1 MEEATTSSTPSKT
14 PSYADRDD
22 RVSKENLYMV
32 IAKHM
37 EEFPVERL
45 DIGEYKRVGAVLV
58 LPNDMI
64 YAVDSS
70 RNGVHGVAR
79 LLMAHQDSLKDCKV
93 FVSRKPCALCTR
105 LLVQSKVKRVF
116 YLPIEPEYDYL
127 RPKDD
132 DENDDHFK
140 DETLR
145 VDELF
150 KVSSIG
156 QSVFVPRAG
165 EGVTDAA
172 ESKTK
177 TPKKDREAK
186 QKYLMENKFWND
198 EWLTVA
204 QLKLPWRAFDD
215 NMRAQVYKDFES
227 ITEWMAHVLIKS
239 GERDSFEALQTT
251 VKRKKGES
259 FDPCRTDLERRQAIH
274 LMELAFFL
282 AERTDDPRKGVGA
295 VIINRDK
302 EIVGLGW
309 NGFPI
314 KSLYGE
320 FPRAADKDPPVG
332 GRADKKYP
340 YIIHAEQNALLL
352 RNTKNI
358 VDATLIVTMTPCDD
372 CTPLI
377 EMQGIK
383 TVVLGEK
390 MREDG
395 SRPQMKFT
403 KFPQRVDD
411 KDDPIVYF
419 ELQKQPQSQKRKA
432 DDDSSGET
440 EEMKSARKHLFTET

>member
-1 MEEATTSSTPSKT
+1 MGEATKNSTPSKN
-14 PSYADRDD
+14 PSYADRDF

-45 DIGEYKRVGAVLV
+45 DIGEFKRVGAVLV

-79 LLMAHQDSLKDCKV
+79 LLMAHQDNLKDCKV
-93 FVSRKPCALCTR
+93 FVSRKPCSLCTK

-116 YLPIEPEYDYL
+116 YLPIEPEYDHL
-127 RPKDD
+127 RPEDD
-132 DENDDHFK
+132 DENDDDFK
-140 DETLR
+140 DETSR

-156 QSVFVPRAG
+156 QSVFVPRA
-165 EGVTDAA
+165 EQDVTDAA
-172 ESKTK
+172 ESKRK
-177 TPKKDREAK
+177 TPEKARKAKRKDLMN
-186 QKYLMENKFWND
+186 KYWND
-198 EWLTVA
+198 KWLTCKVA
-204 QLKLPWRAFDD
+204 KVKLPWPAFDEKMKD
-215 NMRAQVYKDFES
+215 QVYEDFKS
-227 ITEWMAHVLIKS
+227 ITAWMAHVLIKS
-239 GERDSFEALQTT
+239 EIAIGDSFEALT
-251 VKRKKGES
+251 RKESMS
-259 FDPCRTDLERRQAIH
+259 FDPCSNDLERRQAIH
-274 LMELAFFL
+274 LMKLAFFL

-295 VIINRDK
+295 VLINRDK
-302 EIVGLGW
+302 DIVGLGW
-309 NGFPI
+309 NGFPT

-332 GRADKKYP
+332 ERVDKKYP

-390 MREDG
+390 RREDE
-395 SRPQMKFT
+395 SRELMKFT
-403 KFPQRVDD
+403 KFQHNSFVCFQLAS
-411 KDDPIVYF
+411 KT
-419 ELQKQPQSQKRKA
+419 QTQMKRTA
-432 DDDSSGET
+432 GSSGST
-440 EEMKSARKHLFTET
+440 SVKAKGSGVKKLRFR

>member
-1 MEEATTSSTPSKT
+1 MAGATTSLTPSKN
-14 PSYADRDD
+14 PSYADHDF

-37 EEFPVERL
+37 EEFPVERS

-64 YAVDSS
+64 YAVDCS

-79 LLMAHQDSLKDCKV
+79 LLMAHQDNLKDCKI
-93 FVSRKPCALCTR
+93 FVSRKPCSLCTK

-127 RPKDD
+127 RHRKGKKAADF
-132 DENDDHFK
+132 N
-140 DETLR
+140 DETSR

-156 QSVFVPRAG
+156 QTVFVPRAG
-165 EGVTDAA
+165 QDVTDVA
-172 ESKTK
+172 ESKRK
-177 TPKKDREAK
+177 TPEKARKAK
-186 QKYLMENKFWND
+186 QKDLMNKYWND
-198 EWLTVA
+198 KWMKVA
-204 QLKLPWRAFDD
+204 QRKLPWPAFDD
-215 NMRAQVYKDFES
+215 NMIAQVYKDFES

-239 GERDSFEALQTT
+239 EIGDSFEALTRK
-251 VKRKKGES
+251 KRKS
-259 FDPCRTDLERRQAIH
+259 FGPCRNPLESEQAIH
-274 LMELAFFL
+274 LMKLAFFL

-295 VIINRDK
+295 VLINRDK
-302 EIVGLGW
+302 DIVGLGW
-309 NGFPI
+309 NGFPT

-390 MREDG
+390 MRRDTRG
-395 SRPQMKFT
+395 LMNFT
-403 KFPQRVDD
+403 KFPQRVAE
-411 KDDPIVYF
+411 KDDPIVCF
-419 ELQKQPQSQKRKA
+419 ELQKQPHSQKRKA

>member
-1 MEEATTSSTPSKT
+1 
-14 PSYADRDD
+14 
-22 RVSKENLYMV
+22 MV

-37 EEFPVERL
+37 EEFPIERL

-79 LLMAHQDSLKDCKV
+79 LLMAHQDNLKDCKV
-93 FVSRKPCALCTR
+93 FVSRKPCSLCTK

-127 RPKDD
+127 RREGKNDD
-132 DENDDHFK
+132 DFD
-140 DETLR
+140 DETSR

-156 QSVFVPRAG
+156 QSVFVPRA
-165 EGVTDAA
+165 EQGVTDAA
-172 ESKTK
+172 ESKTE
-177 TPKKDREAK
+177 TPQKVRDAK
-186 QKYLMENKFWND
+186 QEDLMNKYWNAK
-198 EWLTVA
+198 WLTCEVA
-204 QLKLPWRAFDD
+204 KLKLPWRAFDEKMKD
-215 NMRAQVYKDFES
+215 QVKDDFKS
-227 ITEWMAHVLIKS
+227 ITKWMAHVLIKS
-239 GERDSFEALQTT
+239 ERGNSFKDLTRE
-251 VKRKKGES
+251 KGKS
-259 FDPCRTDLERRQAIH
+259 FDPCRNKLEAAQAIH
-274 LMELAFFL
+274 LMQLAFFL

-295 VIINRDK
+295 VIVNNRKDV
-302 EIVGLGW
+302 VGLAW
-309 NGFPI
+309 NGFPT

-320 FPRAADKDPPVG
+320 FPRAADKDPSEG

-340 YIIHAEQNALLL
+340 YIIHAEQNALLM

-372 CTPLI
+372 CAPLI

-390 MREDG
+390 MRRDTRG
-395 SRPQMKFT
+395 LMNFT
-403 KFPQRVDD
+403 KFPQWVDD
-411 KDDPIVYF
+411 KDDPIVCF
-419 ELQKQPQSQKRKA
+419 ELPQSQKRKA

-440 EEMKSARKHLFTET
+440 EEMKSARKHLLPKLTL

>member
-1 MEEATTSSTPSKT
+1 MEEAPTSSTPSKK
-14 PSYADRDD
+14 PSYADRDF
-22 RVSKENLYMV
+22 RISKENLYMV

-37 EEFPVERL
+37 EEFPVERE
-45 DIGEYKRVGAVLV
+45 DIGEFKRVGAVLV

-79 LLMAHQDSLKDCKV
+79 LLMAHQDTLKDCKV
-93 FVSRKPCALCTR
+93 FVSRKPCSLCTK

-127 RPKDD
+127 RHRK
-132 DENDDHFK
+132 ENAADFNH
-140 DETLR
+140 ETSH

-165 EGVTDAA
+165 QEVTDVA
-172 ESKTK
+172 ESKEETPEK
-177 TPKKDREAK
+177 TRNAK
-186 QKYLMENKFWND
+186 QKDLMKKYWND
-198 EWLTVA
+198 KWIKDVR
-204 QLKLPWRAFDD
+204 LKLPWPAFDQ
-215 NMRAQVYKDFES
+215 NMKNQVEGDFKS
-227 ITEWMAHVLIKS
+227 ITKWMAHVLIKS
-239 GERDSFEALQTT
+239 EIGDSFEALTKT
-251 VKRKKGES
+251 ESKS
-259 FDPCRTDLERRQAIH
+259 FDPCRNELEGRQAIH
-274 LMELAFFL
+274 LMKLAFFL

-302 EIVGLGW
+302 DIVGLGW
-309 NGFPI
+309 NGFPT

-320 FPRAADKDPPVG
+320 FPRAADKDLPVG
-332 GRADKKYP
+332 CRTDKKYP

-358 VDATLIVTMTPCDD
+358 VDATLIVTMTPCDE

-377 EMQGIK
+377 EMQGIE

-390 MREDG
+390 RREDG

-403 KFPQRVDD
+403 KFPQSSLVCFQ
-411 KDDPIVYF
+411 PATQI
-419 ELQKQPQSQKRKA
+419 QKKRTADSGGTGGKA
-432 DDDSSGET
+432 GSTSEKAKVPGV
-440 EEMKSARKHLFTET
+440 KRLRY

>member
-1 MEEATTSSTPSKT
+1 
-14 PSYADRDD
+14 
-22 RVSKENLYMV
+22 MV

-37 EEFPVERL
+37 EEFPVERS

-64 YAVDSS
+64 YAVDCS

-79 LLMAHQDSLKDCKV
+79 LLMAHQDNLKDCKV
-93 FVSRKPCALCTR
+93 FVSRKPCSLCTK

-127 RPKDD
+127 RREG
-132 DENDDHFK
+132 ENDDDFD
-140 DETLR
+140 DETSR

-165 EGVTDAA
+165 QDVTDVA
-172 ESKTK
+172 ESKRK
-177 TPKKDREAK
+177 TPEKVRNAK
-186 QKYLMENKFWND
+186 QKDLMNKYWND
-198 EWLTVA
+198 KWIKDVR
-204 QLKLPWRAFDD
+204 LKLPWPAFDQ
-215 NMRAQVYKDFES
+215 NMKNQVEEDFKS
-227 ITEWMAHVLIKS
+227 ITKWMAHVLIKS
-239 GERDSFEALQTT
+239 EIGDSFEALTRK
-251 VKRKKGES
+251 KRKS
-259 FDPCRTDLERRQAIH
+259 FDPCKPLERKQAIH
-274 LMELAFFL
+274 LIKLAFFL

-295 VIINRDK
+295 VLINRDK
-302 EIVGLGW
+302 DIVGLGW
-309 NGFPI
+309 NGFPT

-332 GRADKKYP
+332 ERVDKKYP
-340 YIIHAEQNALLL
+340 YIIHAEQNALLM

-358 VDATLIVTMTPCDD
+358 VDSTLIVTMTPCDD

-390 MREDG
+390 RRENE
-395 SRPQMKFT
+395 SRELMKFT
-403 KFPQRVDD
+403 KFQ
-411 KDDPIVYF
+411 
-419 ELQKQPQSQKRKA
+419 QSSFVCFQLASKTQTQMKRTA
-432 DDDSSGET
+432 GSSGST
-440 EEMKSARKHLFTET
+440 SVKAKGSGVKKLRL

>member
-1 MEEATTSSTPSKT
+1 
-14 PSYADRDD
+14 
-22 RVSKENLYMV
+22 MV

-37 EEFPVERL
+37 EEFPVERS

-64 YAVDSS
+64 YAVDCS

-79 LLMAHQDSLKDCKV
+79 LLMAHQDNLKDCKV
-93 FVSRKPCALCTR
+93 FVSRKPCSLCTK

-127 RPKDD
+127 RREG
-132 DENDDHFK
+132 ENDDDFD
-140 DETLR
+140 DETSR

-165 EGVTDAA
+165 QDVTDVA
-172 ESKTK
+172 ESKRK
-177 TPKKDREAK
+177 TPEKVRNAK
-186 QKYLMENKFWND
+186 QKDLMNKYWND
-198 EWLTVA
+198 KWIKDVR
-204 QLKLPWRAFDD
+204 LKLPWPAFDQ
-215 NMRAQVYKDFES
+215 NMKNQVEEDFKS
-227 ITEWMAHVLIKS
+227 ITKWMAHVLIKS
-239 GERDSFEALQTT
+239 EIGDSFEALTRK
-251 VKRKKGES
+251 KRKS
-259 FDPCRTDLERRQAIH
+259 FDPCKPLEREQAIH
-274 LMELAFFL
+274 LIKLAFFL

-295 VIINRDK
+295 VLINRDK
-302 EIVGLGW
+302 DIVGLGW
-309 NGFPI
+309 NGFPT

-390 MREDG
+390 MRRDTRG
-395 SRPQMKFT
+395 LMNFT

-411 KDDPIVYF
+411 KGDPIVCF

-440 EEMKSARKHLFTET
+440 EETKSARKHLFTETQT

>member
-1 MEEATTSSTPSKT
+1 
-14 PSYADRDD
+14 
-22 RVSKENLYMV
+22 MV

-37 EEFPVERL
+37 EEFPVERE
-45 DIGEYKRVGAVLV
+45 DIGEFKRVGAVLV

-93 FVSRKPCALCTR
+93 FVSRKPCSLCTR

-127 RPKDD
+127 RRED

-140 DETLR
+140 DETSR

-156 QSVFVPRAG
+156 QSVFVPRA
-165 EGVTDAA
+165 EQNVTDAA

-204 QLKLPWRAFDD
+204 DLKLPWRAFDD

-239 GERDSFEALQTT
+239 EIGDSFQTLT
-251 VKRKKGES
+251 TKESKS
-259 FDPCRTDLERRQAIH
+259 FDPCRNDLERMQAIH

-302 EIVGLGW
+302 DIVGLGW
-309 NGFPI
+309 NGFPT

-320 FPRAADKDPPVG
+320 FPRAADKDLRVG

-358 VDATLIVTMTPCDD
+358 VDATLIVKMTPCDD

-390 MREDG
+390 MRRDTRG
-395 SRPQMKFT
+395 LMNFT

-411 KDDPIVYF
+411 KDDPIVCF

-440 EEMKSARKHLFTET
+440 EEIKSARKQLFTETQT